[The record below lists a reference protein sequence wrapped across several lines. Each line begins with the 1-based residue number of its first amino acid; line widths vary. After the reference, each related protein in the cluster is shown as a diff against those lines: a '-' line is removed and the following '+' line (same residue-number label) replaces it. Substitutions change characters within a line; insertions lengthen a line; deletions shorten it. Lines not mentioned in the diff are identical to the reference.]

1 MISFNMLFIL
11 TGNRKTGNR
20 KLETVNGYRR
30 CWKEAPSGREAI
42 FPLRFS
48 YFKNNL
54 VFDVF
59 P

>member
-1 MISFNMLFIL
+1 MNAEYNLIFMLYCVRQGMGGIL
-11 TGNRKTGNR
+11 PTRQEKP
-20 KLETVNGYRR
+20 
-30 CWKEAPSGREAI
+30 EAPSGREAI

-54 VFDVF
+54 FFDVF